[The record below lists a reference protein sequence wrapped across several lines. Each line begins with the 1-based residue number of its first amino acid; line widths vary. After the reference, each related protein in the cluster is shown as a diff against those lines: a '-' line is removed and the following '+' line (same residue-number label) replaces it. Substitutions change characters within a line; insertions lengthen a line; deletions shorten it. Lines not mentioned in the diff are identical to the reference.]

1 MFLLGASRPPFALGR
16 PMENPPPTQGNKLFL
31 SLHWF
36 ERLPFSPERQSPPF
50 SSVSPHTC
58 SSFSPP
64 LSPAPTP
71 WEAPCPLET
80 HLNSGGDQ
88 DAGNGQEGPR
98 RRGVASKPPHC
109 GPNYHLASD
118 RLVIT
123 GARGWRRRGRREE
136 VDGYPIQTPILL
148 CPLHLGQSLVSW
160 EKQEDAGR
168 GGTAERRGGAGTH
181 RRSENPLWQSRTT
194 RCQPGHCRG
203 LVCIPE

>member
-1 MFLLGASRPPFALGR
+1 MLLGASHPPLALGR
-16 PMENPPPTQGNKLFL
+16 PMEDPPPTQGNKLFL

-36 ERLPFSPERQSPPF
+36 ERLPFSPERQRPPF

-123 GARGWRRRGRREE
+123 GARGWKEEKREE
-136 VDGYPIQTPILL
+136 
-148 CPLHLGQSLVSW
+148 
-160 EKQEDAGR
+160 GR
-168 GGTAERRGGAGTH
+168 GGRVPHSNTYPFVPPSLGAISGLLGEAGGRCGGRDGRETRRCWDPQT
-181 RRSENPLWQSRTT
+181 Q
-194 RCQPGHCRG
+194 
-203 LVCIPE
+203 